1 MLDAAIDSYL
11 LDGKARNLRP
21 ASILAYALQLR
32 YFTEWAA
39 AHGVATLE
47 AITPTVIKT
56 YFAAQ
61 LQRGLSPHTVKMSG
75 RCLRAWLNWCV
86 AEELLPES
94 PMKRVKLPRTDAP
107 DPDFFTVAEV
117 KRLLDGAS
125 IRDRALLLFLLDSGA
140 RLGETAALRIDDIDL
155 ATGRARLRTETKNRR
170 PRTVYLGSIAAEA
183 MAAWLQ
189 ERPAAPHNALWT
201 MVYSNDPISRN
212 GLQEIIK
219 RIGRRA
225 QVRPCAPHRF
235 RRTFAAW
242 TLRSGADVAA
252 VAELLGHG
260 DVGMLKH
267 YAALIDDD
275 LKRTH
280 AAHSPCD
287 NFLK

>member
-1 MLDAAIDSYL
+1 MNAAIESYL

-21 ASILAYALQLR
+21 ATITAYKLQLD
-32 YFTEWAA
+32 YFSQWATA
-39 AHGVATLE
+39 RGVTTLD
-47 AITPTVIKT
+47 AITPTLIKT
-56 YFAAQ
+56 YFADQ
-61 LQRGLSPHTVKMSG
+61 LQRGLSAHTAKMSG

-86 AEELLPES
+86 AEGLLPES

-107 DPDFFTVAEV
+107 NPDFFTVAEV

-125 IRDRALLLFLLDSGA
+125 TRDRALLLFLLDTGA
-140 RLGETAALRIDDIDL
+140 RLGETAALSVADVDL
-155 ATGRARLRTETKNRR
+155 AAGRVRLRAKTKNRR
-170 PRTVYLGSIAAEA
+170 PRTTYLGSIAAEA

-189 ERPAAPHNALWT
+189 ARPAAPHDALWT
-201 MVYSNDPISRN
+201 MARGDDPLTRD
-212 GLQEIIK
+212 GLQEAIK

-225 QVRPCAPHRF
+225 KVRPCAPHRF

-280 AAHSPCD
+280 DRHSPVD